1 MDSKA
6 EVQRLEREKW
16 KLLERIYLLREKLE
30 EENSASKE
38 NQAFDDF
45 KLKNNLQKLDKL
57 NARIKWEESRETK
70 WLPRQDSVRRT
81 TLMPIEMSNKN
92 ITARKGNLSY
102 EARKSSGTAEK
113 FTLPSLTNHLVA
125 RPNALRLADHKSHKS
140 GLENTAGR
148 EAGKR
153 NGNCVKTSGMRR
165 ESNSDPL
172 DSESEQKDSSREGEK
187 MRIVLV
193 PNRRRLAL
201 RRRHLYEKQL
211 KFATNYQPSRAQE
224 GIQRN
229 ISRARI
235 EAKDYYDFKSA
246 ETANSNL
253 KEDARRSFLCTIGA
267 LSPKHLNPLAPISGT
282 KDIAPSVFCSRL
294 LGRLENDERKDT

>member
-1 MDSKA
+1 MDWKA

-113 FTLPSLTNHLVA
+113 FTLPSLTNHKSQIT
-125 RPNALRLADHKSHKS
+125 NHRLAPHKNHM
-140 GLENTAGR
+140 GWLENTAER

-153 NGNCVKTSGMRR
+153 NGNCVKTGGMRR

-172 DSESEQKDSSREGEK
+172 DSESERKDSSREGK
-187 MRIVLV
+187 TMRIILV

-211 KFATNYQPSRAQE
+211 KFATDYQPSRAQE

-267 LSPKHLNPLAPISGT
+267 LSPKHLNPLAPISDT
-282 KDIAPSVFCSRL
+282 KDIPPSVFCTRL
-294 LGRLENDERKDT
+294 LGRLENDDRKDT